1 MKKTYIIPC
10 LEVVEFSI
18 ENIVAGSNPSIGT
31 GGDGSVDAG
40 GALSKKR
47 GINASSESDI
57 WSNMQ
62 K

>member
-10 LEVVEFSI
+10 LEVVEFSV
-18 ENIVAGSNPSIGT
+18 ENIVAVSVDT
-31 GGDGSVDAG
+31 GDGEHDAD

>member
-10 LEVVEFSI
+10 LEVVEFSV
-18 ENIVAGSNPSIGT
+18 ENIVAVSAGT
-31 GGDGSVDAG
+31 GDGSVDAG
-40 GALSKKR
+40 EALSKKR

>member
-10 LEVVEFSI
+10 IEVVEFSV
-18 ENIVAGSNPSIGT
+18 ENIVAVSVGT
-31 GGDGSVDAG
+31 GGGSEDAG

-47 GINASSESDI
+47 GINASNESDI

>member
-10 LEVVEFSI
+10 FEVIEFSV
-18 ENIVAGSNPSIGT
+18 ENIVAASIGT
-31 GGDGSVDAG
+31 GVGDENAE

-47 GINASSESDI
+47 GINGSSESGI

-62 K
+62 E

>member
-1 MKKTYIIPC
+1 MKKTYIIPY
-10 LEVVEFSI
+10 LEVVEFSV
-18 ENIVAGSNPSIGT
+18 ENIVAVSVGT
-31 GGDGSVDAG
+31 GDGEYDAD

>member
-10 LEVVEFSI
+10 LEVVEFSV
-18 ENIVAGSNPSIGT
+18 ENIVATSVGT
-31 GGDGSVDAG
+31 GDGLEDAG

-47 GINASSESDI
+47 GINASNESDI

>member
-10 LEVVEFSI
+10 IEVVEFSV
-18 ENIVAGSNPSIGT
+18 ENIVAVSVGT
-31 GGDGSVDAG
+31 GDGSEDAG

>member
-10 LEVVEFSI
+10 IEVVEFSV
-18 ENIVAGSNPSIGT
+18 ENIVATSVGT
-31 GGDGSVDAG
+31 GDGEYDAG
-40 GALSKKR
+40 EALSKKR

>member
-10 LEVVEFSI
+10 LEVVEFSV
-18 ENIVAGSNPSIGT
+18 ENIVAVSAGT
-31 GGDGSVDAG
+31 GDGSEDAG

>member
-10 LEVVEFSI
+10 FEVVEFSV
-18 ENIVAGSNPSIGT
+18 ENIVAGSDASIGT
-31 GGDGSVDAG
+31 GDDSVDAG
-40 GALSKKR
+40 EALSKKR

>member
-10 LEVVEFSI
+10 LEVVEFSV
-18 ENIVAGSNPSIGT
+18 ENIVAVSVGT
-31 GGDGSVDAG
+31 GDGSVDAG

>member
-10 LEVVEFSI
+10 FEVVEFSV
-18 ENIVAGSNPSIGT
+18 ENIVATSNPSIDT
-31 GGDGSVDAG
+31 GDGSVDAD

>member
-10 LEVVEFSI
+10 LEVVEFSV
-18 ENIVAGSNPSIGT
+18 ENIVATSNPSIDT
-31 GGDGSVDAG
+31 GDGPVDAG

-47 GINASSESDI
+47 GINASNESDI

>member
-10 LEVVEFSI
+10 LEVVEFSV
-18 ENIVAGSNPSIGT
+18 ENIVATSVGT
-31 GGDGSVDAG
+31 GDGSEDAG

-47 GINASSESDI
+47 GINASCESDI

>member
-10 LEVVEFSI
+10 LEVVEFSV
-18 ENIVAGSNPSIGT
+18 ENIVAVSVGT
-31 GGDGSVDAG
+31 GDGSEDAG

>member
-10 LEVVEFSI
+10 LEVVEFSV
-18 ENIVAGSNPSIGT
+18 ENIVATSNPSIDT
-31 GGDGSVDAG
+31 GDGSVDAG
-40 GALSKKR
+40 EALSKKR

>member
-10 LEVVEFSI
+10 LEVVEFSV
-18 ENIVAGSNPSIGT
+18 ENIVAVSVGT
-31 GGDGSVDAG
+31 GDGSVDAD

-47 GINASSESDI
+47 GINASNESDI

>member
-10 LEVVEFSI
+10 FEVVEFSV
-18 ENIVAGSNPSIGT
+18 ENIVAVSIGT
-31 GGDGSVDAG
+31 GEGEQDAG

-47 GINASSESDI
+47 GFNGSSESDI
-57 WSNMQ
+57 WRNMQ

>member
-10 LEVVEFSI
+10 LEVVEFSV
-18 ENIVAGSNPSIGT
+18 ENIVATSNPSVGT
-31 GGDGSVDAG
+31 GDGSEDAG